1 MGRPKKKAPTTRT
14 TVIIERHNIIKMYC
28 SLEGCSF
35 RELLNNAISDFVL
48 LEADEYFN
56 LRYFKGMAKR
66 R

>member
-1 MGRPKKKAPTTRT
+1 MARPKKAPATRT
-14 TVIIERHNIIKMYC
+14 TVIIERHNILKEYC
-28 SLEGCSF
+28 ILEKYSF
-35 RELLNNAISDFVL
+35 RELLNEAISDFVL